1 MSLGM
6 QLRLRQHLAVTPQ
19 LQQAL
24 RLLQLSS
31 LEFAQEV
38 EQAMASNPFLEEDGE
53 QPSSPPLA
61 APDGSAPAPEA
72 AAERPETAPEG
83 AAEASAE
90 ASPDDG
96 GMDEPGWHEANHDGA
111 RKSAA
116 DGESDWTE
124 WSEAPVSLREEL
136 RSQLLLS
143 PMSDRD
149 RTLAHMIID
158 ELTDAGYLETPLE
171 ELAAL
176 FSEEDE
182 VEPEELAAVLKLVQ
196 QLDPPGIAARSLQ
209 ECLQLQLAALP
220 EDTPGW
226 PIARALLDEHFDLLA
241 HREFTRLQQLLDCDD
256 TALHTARALIR
267 TLNPKPG
274 RCFGPDDTRYV
285 VPDVTVTKIGGRWVA
300 KLNPAVQ
307 PRVRINRAY
316 AELAACRGSCDASF
330 TRLLQEA
337 RWLLRNVEQRFS
349 TIQRV
354 ADAIVA
360 RQRVFFTYGE
370 AAMKPLALKDIAGEL
385 GVHESTVCRV
395 TNGKYMSTPFGIF
408 EFKYF
413 FSRQLATDDGGSCSA
428 LAIRALLKELI
439 AAEDPKDPLSDAQ
452 LARLLAE
459 QGLRLARRT
468 VTKYR
473 TLMRV
478 PSVDLRRV
486 ATHPVAP
493 GGSFA
498 SAPPAAAP
506 PARGAAVPSH

>member
-31 LEFAQEV
+31 LEFSQEV
-38 EQAMASNPFLEEDGE
+38 EQAMASNPFLEEDNE
-53 QPSSPPLA
+53 SPAPADEAVPAGATFA
-61 APDGSAPAPEA
+61 APNEPVATPDSGAAESEA
-72 AAERPETAPEG
+72 AAE
-83 AAEASAE
+83 
-90 ASPDDG
+90 DG
-96 GMDEPGWHEANHDGA
+96 GWHEARHDGA
-111 RKSAA
+111 KKGA
-116 DGESDWTE
+116 DDAENDWTE

-149 RTLAHMIID
+149 RTLAHAIID

-176 FSEEDE
+176 FTEEDD
-182 VEPEELAAVLKLVQ
+182 VQPEELAAVLKLVQ

-226 PIARALLDEHFDLLA
+226 PIAHALLGEHFELLA
-241 HREFTRLQQLLDCDD
+241 HREFTRLQQILGCDE
-256 TALHTARALIR
+256 TALHTARSLIR
-267 TLNPKPG
+267 RLNPKPG

-285 VPDVTVTKIGGRWVA
+285 VPDVTVTKVRGKWVA
-300 KLNPAVQ
+300 RLNPAVQ

-316 AELAACRGSCDASF
+316 AELAACRGSCDSSF

-370 AAMKPLALKDIAGEL
+370 AAMKPLALKDIATEL

-413 FSRQLATDDGGSCSA
+413 FSRQLNTDDGGTCSA
-428 LAIRALLKELI
+428 LAIRALLKEMI

-452 LARLLAE
+452 LARLLAD

-486 ATHPVAP
+486 AVHPVAP
-493 GGSFA
+493 GSSGHRV
-498 SAPPAAAP
+498 AAA
-506 PARGAAVPSH
+506 AAL